1 MDGEQQLQ
9 QSPLAKEQTLF
20 ASSNDYI
27 NTLIYFEIIEQTNSK
42 ENELINSTNTLN
54 EQLIKEKLNTNELI
68 QNIFILNGNK
78 SILISAKSEKFLN
91 EIESLI
97 NDLFDKRLIRKQ
109 IPYSNNKPLF
119 LVSELNDTQL
129 CLIDDDKFNAIRF
142 IEAKTGLKL
151 KKIKKTIYFSGL
163 LFQFILLDEILNQK
177 SKSKPPQINDLIQIE
192 KPKER
197 HPSKEFTDWQTLY
210 KQSEIKYNFKLKP
223 KSLDSKSNLKAH
235 SSISSSQIGDNK
247 FEYDIYIFQADLT
260 DLNTD
265 ALVNASNPDLHP
277 GYDGDGIS
285 RRIREKGGKQMHDA
299 CKSIIKHDRNNQL
312 LNDSEVVYTKSF
324 GKLKSKY
331 VLHSV
336 APTWTKYILSLE
348 SGPKQYE
355 KFEPLLEQTF
365 VNIFKI
371 AHDQNKMKLN
381 SIAFPVSSSSSG
393 GAFDVPIE
401 LWAHTLYTEL
411 VDFQLANDHEIT
423 LKTVCIT
430 SIETNTVKQL
440 CDMFSNYFESYSES
454 SWAMPL
460 SPMNRLLQQAIENKP
475 PPPKHTL
482 ISPKREDPP
491 KREEIPK
498 SEEPLKREEP
508 PKQITILQRNSNKPV
523 INDDSRISITSTNKQ
538 RTISLNE
545 NSPTNSSNQHS
556 NSTLESSS
564 SSTGSNRSIDSAN
577 IMTINNENHNNIAK
591 DILYCC
597 LFCQKESKICQT
609 VCGNQNCKASYC
621 DDCIYKFLSKQN
633 SKKCPSCHQ
642 EIDKDVLIRLNIMN
656 NNININSNNRS
667 SSSSSLSPTRLGNLN
682 HTNHHNNNYHN
693 TNRKLNPNTY
703 NNHKVQNHRNHPQNG
718 QITEGKIYVRKLEEP
733 CEGYE
738 NAKSLLIT
746 FEIPDG
752 IQTVAI
758 YFNIF
763 FADYTI

>member
-1 MDGEQQLQ
+1 MDADQQLQ

-20 ASSNDYI
+20 SQSNDFI
-27 NTLIYFEIIEQTNSK
+27 NTLIYFELIDQTATSNS
-42 ENELINSTNTLN
+42 ENELIINNNKLN
-54 EQLIKEKLNTNELI
+54 EQLIKEKLITNELI
-68 QNIFILNGNK
+68 QNIFILNGDK
-78 SILISAKSEKFLN
+78 SLLISAKNEKFSN

-97 NDLFDKRLIRKQ
+97 NDLFNKRLMRKE
-109 IPYSNNKPLF
+109 IPYSKNKPIF
-119 LVSELNDTQL
+119 LVSELNDKQL
-129 CLIDDDKFNAIRF
+129 SLIDNDKFNAIRF

-163 LFQFILLDEILNQK
+163 LFQFILLDEILNEK
-177 SKSKPPQINDLIQIE
+177 SKSQKNDLIQIE

-197 HPSKEFTDWQTLY
+197 HLSKEFTDWQTLY

-223 KSLDSKSNLKAH
+223 KSFDSKSNLKAH
-235 SSISSSQIGDNK
+235 SLISTTPFEDNK

-324 GKLKSKY
+324 GKLRSKY

-381 SIAFPVSSSSSG
+381 SIALPVSSSSSG

-411 VDFQLANDHEIT
+411 VDFQLTSDHEIS

-430 SIETNTVKQL
+430 SIEPNTVKQL
-440 CDMFSNYFESYSES
+440 CDIFSNYFESYSES

-475 PPPKHTL
+475 PPPPDTL
-482 ISPKREDPP
+482 ISP
-491 KREEIPK
+491 
-498 SEEPLKREEP
+498 KREEP
-508 PKQITILQRNSNKPV
+508 PKQITILQRNHNPNKPV
-523 INDDSRISITSTNKQ
+523 INDDSRINVTTTSKQ

-545 NSPTNSSNQHS
+545 NSPTNSNHHQ
-556 NSTLESSS
+556 NNITLESSS
-564 SSTGSNRSIDSAN
+564 SSTGSNRSIDSTN
-577 IMTINNENHNNIAK
+577 LMTINTENHNNTTK
-591 DILYCC
+591 DLLYCC
-597 LFCQKESKICQT
+597 LFCQKESKTCQT
-609 VCGNQNCKASYC
+609 MCGNQTCKASYC
-621 DDCIYKFLSKQN
+621 DYCIFKFLSKQN

-642 EIDKDVLIRLNIMN
+642 EIDKDVLIRLNNM
-656 NNININSNNRS
+656 NNINNNNNRS
-667 SSSSSLSPTRLGNLN
+667 SSSSSLSPTRLSTNTH
-682 HTNHHNNNYHN
+682 HTNHHNNHYHNNNYNNNNN
-693 TNRKLNPNTY
+693 TNRKFNQNTI
-703 NNHKVQNHRNHPQNG
+703 NNHKAPSYRNYPNG
-718 QITEGKIYVRKLEEP
+718 QITDGKIYIRKIEDP

-752 IQTVAI
+752 IQKV
-758 YFNIF
+758 FVF
-763 FADYTI
+763 